1 VTTRIRR
8 KLQKQRARCEQAYL
22 DFIGK
27 HGVCKKDWDDS
38 GRLLLHEGGY
48 YLHLMNQEE
57 DPPVLKLSKYNQIK
71 KIDDDPN
78 HFYKDCGHDVVLK
91 DGTEWYISPE
101 SFKTQLE
108 ELYKR
113 IRFVGVRYINGR
125 NLIWL
130 AFKIWGLSYLG
141 ELCVPYNERSYVV
154 AQHLQESISDEF
166 EALLQNIT
174 VQNLMGSD
182 FKSDSWKVP
191 EISSQD
197 SHLPNYEEAIKKEL
211 PKAQNRAMNQ
221 VWRWINGIKYEST
234 SWRKDWNNSTIF
246 DMEFRWP
253 EMYGLDLSKKTFKLE
268 NAGNNTRLEDLI
280 PSIMNL
286 LDKFLEEHSISSK
299 IKAGDVR
306 AKAPNFIARI
316 EPVFEDQKK
325 KAHRREVKNQ
335 LRRWLEPAV
344 REFSIDEIREWIDEF
359 TVSTV
364 MDE

>member
-1 VTTRIRR
+1 MTTRIRR
-8 KLQKQRARCEQAYL
+8 KLQRQQARCERAYL

-27 HGVCKKDWDDS
+27 HGVCKKDWNNS
-38 GRLLLHEGGY
+38 GLLLHEGGY
-48 YLHLMNQEE
+48 YFNLMNHEE
-57 DPPVLKLSKYNQIK
+57 DPPILKLSKYNQIK

-108 ELYKR
+108 ESYKR
-113 IRFVGVRYINGR
+113 IRFVGVRYINGQ

-141 ELCVPYNERSYVV
+141 ELCVPYTRDVNIV
-154 AQHLQESISDEF
+154 AQHLQESVSDAF
-166 EALLQNIT
+166 EALFQDIP
-174 VQNLMGSD
+174 VKKLMRFRRGSD
-182 FKSDSWKVP
+182 LDSWEVP
-191 EISSQD
+191 KIFG
-197 SHLPNYEEAIKKEL
+197 SHLPNYEKAIQREL

-221 VWRWINGIKYEST
+221 VWKWINGIKYEST
-234 SWRKDWNNSTIF
+234 SWRKDWDNSTIF

-268 NAGNNTRLEDLI
+268 NAGNNKRFEDLVPDI
-280 PSIMNL
+280 LSL
-286 LDKFLEEHSISSK
+286 LVEYLTEHSIDRTM
-299 IKAGDVR
+299 KAGDVR

-316 EPVFEDQKK
+316 EPIFEDQKK
-325 KAHRREVKNQ
+325 KAHRREVKSQ
-335 LRRWLEPAV
+335 LRHWLEPAV
-344 REFSIDEIREWIDEF
+344 REFSIDEIHEWIDEF